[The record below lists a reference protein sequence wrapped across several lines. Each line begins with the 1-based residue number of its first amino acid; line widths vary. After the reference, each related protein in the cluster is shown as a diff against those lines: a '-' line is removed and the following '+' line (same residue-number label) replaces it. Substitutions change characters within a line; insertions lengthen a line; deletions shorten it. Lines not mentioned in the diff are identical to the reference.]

1 MESYSSEDLAELLTL
16 LHGVRAKWKNIA
28 IQLGLPKEDIDA
40 IASDNNYKTE
50 DCLTESI
57 TVWLK
62 GVEPTREQ
70 LAKALQSPTVG
81 REDIAL
87 TVHPNL
93 KKLPNKLH
101 SPHPSY
107 LWPVLLA
114 VVAVLL
120 ALCYYQVSFQST
132 KESLSLPV
140 LKQELIGRDQEM
152 KDIMDSL
159 HDDTVDAVTL
169 FGQAGFGKSEVALH
183 VGHRMV
189 ELGVDVHYIK
199 VEGRADVASLERAL
213 MEASDAPYDM
223 GLMKWAKGLTKRT
236 LLILDNVDGRHWVRD
251 ESRQQFQT
259 EFLDILLGH
268 SSVLQ
273 VLITSQQDIGSSK
286 YKFRSYK
293 MHSLSTESCIRL
305 VNVSV
310 SQGAE
315 VNTSDSKAICDLVG
329 NVPLAIK
336 VLSAILS
343 PPVKI
348 SVSYVI
354 QRLNETAKK
363 LKFMANSGDRVD
375 KDRLLSAIELA
386 FEFIKPEYQ
395 ICSLL
400 LVKLPGSF
408 SLDMVSSIVT
418 SDMFEDW
425 EDFNINDCLYDL
437 SAKSF
442 LEQVSF
448 ESLLTHKQLQG
459 RYHFHVLIRDY
470 LESSKDNYN
479 ISKPLKTF
487 WKNYLEWLSSD
498 HGEAWLIEDLG
509 QEDVDAL
516 LQILN
521 QEDTSFSYSL
531 ATSLSSSRLFIILIE
546 SYFRFRSNQ
555 NLLITIA
562 NILVSDCKL
571 PGVSYPVTSIS
582 TIINAYLIV
591 FEELVCREDIMSSL
605 QDCMDKLILC
615 QPKIEQLHKMAKG
628 DYKVMEASSSFHNNL
643 VELKCLE
650 TKNSYCEV
658 TWKYRL
664 LGLAHMLVMVR
675 DSCLIHCSDATH
687 EVVSPECSTEKVN
700 SSILLGLESY
710 SLIEDD
716 EAINYL
722 HLSLKDSSSSSCGV
736 LQDSIAFIT
745 LYAIHSR
752 QDNLQ
757 GMEESLAGI
766 LKLDFEDVNMTCY
779 TSLYGDIVIPFLQQV
794 NEIKL
799 SKKLRSMRIDSILEA
814 VGNCE
819 DDALNCQ
826 TENRYKPFMVKTLAR
841 FAPLWVKKMLT
852 QNTPLFCSVS
862 KAVMTGC
869 ESPFPEMITVLRMQ
883 EIEKQSVFQSVSDDS
898 QQQKYLG

>member
-1 MESYSSEDLAELLTL
+1 MGRRQSYSIKNLAQLLNL
-16 LHGVRAKWKNIA
+16 LHDARAKWECIA
-28 IQLGLPKEDIDA
+28 IQLGLSQGDVDA
-40 IASDNNYKTE
+40 IARNNSHKTE
-50 DCLTESI
+50 DCLRECI
-57 TVWLK
+57 KAWLE
-62 GVEPTREQ
+62 GVEPKPTREK
-70 LAKALQSPTVG
+70 LVRALQSPTVG

-93 KKLPNKLH
+93 KKLPKAKKLN

-107 LWPVLLA
+107 LWPVLWALL
-114 VVAVLL
+114 AVLL
-120 ALCYYQVSFQST
+120 VVIAVSLLYISFQI

-159 HDDTVDAVTL
+159 HDEVDAVTL
-169 FGQAGFGKSEVALH
+169 FGQAGFGQAGFGKSEVALH

-189 ELGVDVHYIK
+189 ELGVDVHYVK
-199 VEGRADVASLERAL
+199 VEGRADVASLGRAL
-213 MEASDAPYDM
+213 MEASDTPYDM

-343 PPVKI
+343 PPVKN

-354 QRLNETAKK
+354 QRLNGISEK
-363 LKFMANSGDRVD
+363 LKFMANSADRVD

-386 FEFIKPEYQ
+386 FEFVMPEYQ

-425 EDFNINDCLYDL
+425 GDFNINDCLYDL

-442 LEQVSF
+442 LEQISF
-448 ESLLTHKQLQG
+448 ESLLTHRQLQG

-479 ISKPLKTF
+479 VMYNISKLLETF
-487 WKNYLEWLSSD
+487 KKNYFEWLNSD
-498 HGEAWLIEDLG
+498 SGEAWLDDLG
-509 QEDVDAL
+509 QEDIDEI
-516 LQILN
+516 LQFMSMQN
-521 QEDTSFSYSL
+521 NTFSDGFSDIF
-531 ATSLSSSRLFIILIE
+531 SRF
-546 SYFRFRSNQ
+546 SSNQ
-555 NLLITIA
+555 NLRIVLTNSLI
-562 NILVSDCKL
+562 SYCEQ
-571 PGVSYPVTSIS
+571 PGPIFPLICLSS
-582 TIINAYLIV
+582 TIQIYNSIFDYLICS
-591 FEELVCREDIMSSL
+591 EHSSL
-605 QDCMDKLILC
+605 HSSVDKLIMCL
-615 QPKIEQLHKMAKG
+615 PKIEEMRHTMGKG
-628 DYKVMEASSSFHNNL
+628 DYEAMEASSLLHNTFVDL
-643 VELKCLE
+643 TQFKCLQMWS
-650 TKNSYCEV
+650 SYCKDS
-658 TWKYRL
+658 WKYRL
-664 LGLAHMLVMVR
+664 LGLAYVLVMVR
-675 DSCLIHCSDATH
+675 DGCLTYCWDPIN
-687 EVVSPECSTEKVN
+687 EVLSPECAERVN
-700 SSILLGLESY
+700 SNIILGLESY
-710 SLIEDD
+710 SLIEYDK
-716 EAINYL
+716 AINYL
-722 HLSLKDSSSSSCGV
+722 HAL
-736 LQDSIAFIT
+736 
-745 LYAIHSR
+745 
-752 QDNLQ
+752 
-757 GMEESLAGI
+757 
-766 LKLDFEDVNMTCY
+766 
-779 TSLYGDIVIPFLQQV
+779 IP
-794 NEIKL
+794 E
-799 SKKLRSMRIDSILEA
+799 R
-814 VGNCE
+814 
-819 DDALNCQ
+819 
-826 TENRYKPFMVKTLAR
+826 
-841 FAPLWVKKMLT
+841 
-852 QNTPLFCSVS
+852 
-862 KAVMTGC
+862 
-869 ESPFPEMITVLRMQ
+869 
-883 EIEKQSVFQSVSDDS
+883 
-898 QQQKYLG
+898 

>member
-1 MESYSSEDLAELLTL
+1 MESYSIEDLAELLTL

-87 TVHPNL
+87 KLYPNL
-93 KKLPNKLH
+93 KKLPKKLH
-101 SPHPSY
+101 SPHTSY

-114 VVAVLL
+114 VIAVLL

-152 KDIMDSL
+152 KDIIDSL
-159 HDDTVDAVTL
+159 HDDTNRVDAVTL

-183 VGHRMV
+183 VGHKMV
-189 ELGVDVHYIK
+189 EQGIDVHYIK
-199 VEGRADVASLERAL
+199 VEGCLNIASLKQAL

-286 YKFRSYK
+286 YKFHSYK

-310 SQGAE
+310 SQGEE

-363 LKFMANSGDRVD
+363 LKFMANSADRVD

-425 EDFNINDCLYDL
+425 EDFNMNDCLYDL

-442 LEQVSF
+442 LEQISL
-448 ESLLTHKQLQG
+448 ESLWTHRQLQG

-470 LESSKDNYN
+470 LESSKDNYT

-487 WKNYLEWLSSD
+487 WKNYLKWLSSD
-498 HGEAWLIEDLG
+498 RGEAWLVKDLG

-521 QEDTSFSYSL
+521 QEDTSFSFSL

-555 NLLITIA
+555 NLLITIS
-562 NILVSDCKL
+562 NVLVSDCKL

-591 FEELVCREDIMSSL
+591 FEELVCREDTMSSL

-615 QPKIEQLHKMAKG
+615 QPKIEQLHTMAKG
-628 DYKVMEASSSFHNNL
+628 DYKAMEASSFFHNNL

-650 TKNSYCEV
+650 TKNSHCEV

-664 LGLAHMLVMVR
+664 LGLAHVLVKVR
-675 DSCLIHCSDATH
+675 DSCLIHCSDTTH
-687 EVVSPECSTEKVN
+687 EVVSPECSTENVN
-700 SSILLGLESY
+700 SSIILGLESY

-716 EAINYL
+716 KAVNYL
-722 HLSLKDSSSSSCGV
+722 HLSLKDSSNCGV

-766 LKLDFEDVNMTCY
+766 LKLDFENVNMTCY
-779 TSLYGDIVIPFLQQV
+779 SSLYGDIVIPFLQQV
-794 NEIKL
+794 IEIKL
-799 SKKLRSMRIDSILEA
+799 SKKLRSIILEA
-814 VGNCE
+814 TANCE
-819 DDALNCQ
+819 DDTLNCQ
-826 TENRYKPFMVKTLAR
+826 TERRYTPLVLKTLAK
-841 FAPLWVKKMLT
+841 FAPLFAKKLLI

-869 ESPFPEMITVLRMQ
+869 ESPFPEISYLAQKMEYLS
-883 EIEKQSVFQSVSDDS
+883 QSVMTPIAQRKK
-898 QQQKYLG
+898 QYLGP